1 MHPNPL
7 HDLQKVNI
15 HSPLVHEFDA
25 MAILRRLKRTKS
37 VTYAFVDAG
46 GNLSINTKKGTYNGA
61 TNAMDDSYGYE
72 SDQIT
77 PSNANSKSA
86 SDSVLLKGLTLLL
99 LQTPYVIDVYDIHR
113 ARVGG

>member
-15 HSPLVHEFDA
+15 HSPLVRRFDA
-25 MAILRRLKRTKS
+25 VDILSRLKRTKR
-37 VTYAFVDAG
+37 VTYAFVSANGDI
-46 GNLSINTKKGTYNGA
+46 SVNTKKGTYNGA
-61 TNAMDDSYGYE
+61 TNAVDGSYGYE

-77 PSNANSKSA
+77 PSNTNSKSV
-86 SDSVLLKGLTLLL
+86 SDRDLLKGLTLLL